1 MGEKSVKAIVDGAE
15 RRHYEGRL
23 LEDLRALERMIE
35 AGQIESGLRRI
46 GAEQELFL
54 VDSSLR
60 PAPAALRVL
69 EALADPQFTTE
80 LGLFQLE
87 LNLEPL
93 VCAGDV
99 LARMERRLNE
109 QLGRLRSAAATIG
122 VQPIL
127 AGILPTLRL
136 SDLGPEN
143 MTPLERY
150 RELNRAM
157 TGLRGGAYELHIR
170 GLDELLLQHESVM
183 LEACTASFQVHLQV
197 GADEF
202 ARTYNAAQA
211 AAGPV
216 LAVAASSPLL
226 LGRQLWAETR
236 IALFQQAVDTRSSL
250 RFLRERSPRVTF
262 GEGWVRRSVLELFQE
277 DVVRFRA
284 LVTGD
289 LGPGSLELLG
299 QGSVPPLRALQLF
312 NSTIYRWNR
321 ACYGITGGRPHL
333 RIENRILPA
342 GPSIVD
348 QLANAAFWIG
358 LVARLAA
365 GGDMAETMDFE
376 NAKANFDAAARHGLS
391 AQLSWLGQTEPA
403 ARLITDRLLPLAREG
418 LDLLELAA
426 DDRERYL
433 EVIER
438 RASSF
443 RGGAQWFVRS
453 LAAMQKR
460 GTAADRMSALTAALL
475 DRQLAGQPVADWES
489 AQIADVVAGRG
500 GPPRVEQ
507 YMTTELFTVGEDES
521 LDLVANLMEWKRI
534 RHVPVED
541 GRHRLVGLVS
551 YRRLLRLVARGQWPG
566 NGAPIPVREVMQPEP
581 VGIGPRASILEAI
594 ELMRAHR
601 ISCLP
606 VVEHDQLVGILTE
619 RDLMG
624 LAADVLE
631 RRLQE

>member
-1 MGEKSVKAIVDGAE
+1 
-15 RRHYEGRL
+15 
-23 LEDLRALERMIE
+23 
-35 AGQIESGLRRI
+35 
-46 GAEQELFL
+46 
-54 VDSSLR
+54 
-60 PAPAALRVL
+60 
-69 EALADPQFTTE
+69 
-80 LGLFQLE
+80 
-87 LNLEPL
+87 
-93 VCAGDV
+93 
-99 LARMERRLNE
+99 
-109 QLGRLRSAAATIG
+109 
-122 VQPIL
+122 
-127 AGILPTLRL
+127 
-136 SDLGPEN
+136 
-143 MTPLERY
+143 
-150 RELNRAM
+150 
-157 TGLRGGAYELHIR
+157 
-170 GLDELLLQHESVM
+170 
-183 LEACTASFQVHLQV
+183 
-197 GADEF
+197 
-202 ARTYNAAQA
+202 
-211 AAGPV
+211 
-216 LAVAASSPLL
+216 
-226 LGRQLWAETR
+226 
-236 IALFQQAVDTRSSL
+236 
-250 RFLRERSPRVTF
+250 
-262 GEGWVRRSVLELFQE
+262 
-277 DVVRFRA
+277 
-284 LVTGD
+284 
-289 LGPGSLELLG
+289 
-299 QGSVPPLRALQLF
+299 
-312 NSTIYRWNR
+312 
-321 ACYGITGGRPHL
+321 
-333 RIENRILPA
+333 
-342 GPSIVD
+342 
-348 QLANAAFWIG
+348 
-358 LVARLAA
+358 
-365 GGDMAETMDFE
+365 MDFE